1 MSCAIMY
8 AGAAFAPKI
17 TVIGVVG
24 FLPALISNIYELY
37 IMRLIADVYI
47 REVS

>member
-24 FLPALISNIYELY
+24 FLPALISKYL
-37 IMRLIADVYI
+37 
-47 REVS
+47 